1 MCFVDLQIVTAL
13 SIAGDLSFNP
23 ETDSLTG
30 TNGEAYMQFPQL
42 LIALDGSKFEQV
54 FLQNEVDV
62 LLNF

>member
-42 LIALDGSKFEQV
+42 LIALDV